1 MEVEIKKSTS
11 LGKKWTAI
19 FYDKGKKVKTTHF
32 GSKGMDDFTITKN
45 KDQKE
50 RYLNRH
56 KKREN
61 WDSYMTA
68 GSLSRW
74 ILWNKE
80 TIKSSISDYL
90 KRFKLKLKK

>member
-1 MEVEIKKSTS
+1 MQKMIAGFLDHAWKLVIPAAVGWYVGG
-11 LGKKWTAI
+11 LI
-19 FYDKGKKVKTTHF
+19 L
-32 GSKGMDDFTITKN
+32 KN

-90 KRFKLKLKK
+90 KRFELKLKK

>member
-1 MEVEIKKSTS
+1 MEVEIKKSTAK
-11 LGKKWTAI
+11 GKKWTAI

-32 GSKGMDDFTITKN
+32 GSKGMDDFTIIKN

-74 ILWNKE
+74 ILRNKE